1 MEINN
6 IKKEGKIKLYK
17 RTQEGEEK
25 RTKKKKTKKT
35 TSKLFL
41 NKIK

>member
-6 IKKEGKIKLYK
+6 IKEGKIKLYK

-25 RTKKKKTKKT
+25 RTKKKNEKKNQQAFF
-35 TSKLFL
+35 K
-41 NKIK
+41 

>member
-6 IKKEGKIKLYK
+6 IKEGKIKLCK

-25 RTKKKKTKKT
+25 RTKKKTEKKT
-35 TSKLFL
+35 QQAFFK
-41 NKIK
+41 